1 MRQTSTVSTT
11 DRARVPRSGI
21 VGGTF
26 ALLGALYFAQ
36 GLPFGFFTQA
46 LPVVLRRSGYSL
58 VAVSAS
64 GVLFAPWALKFLW
77 APYVDRYGSRRR
89 WLLSLQLG
97 AAAVALVLAC
107 LDLASGLQWLFV
119 GIAVVNV
126 LSATQDVVTDGL
138 AVRLLDARGRGVGNG
153 IQLGAYRIGM
163 IVGGGVL
170 LWLFSFAGWRALFVA
185 MAALIAASTIPVLLL
200 RTQLDRADV
209 RPAESATAVRLAGT
223 WWVRLRRPGVLAFI
237 GLIAAYK
244 FGNSMGSALV
254 GPFLS
259 DLGLSLGQIALLEGG
274 VASGSALAGAALGA
288 GYATRFG
295 RRRALLVAGI
305 TQTLALGFYVAA
317 ALDIGGLALVVTAS
331 VSEHV
336 FGGAATVVLFALM
349 MDASE
354 RVYAGTDYTL
364 LACAVVFSQGIA
376 GLAAGVVGQAFGY
389 AAMFGTGL
397 LLSGLGCALLL
408 WALKKG
414 IGPVQLSE
422 SGVMAPDQ
430 T

>member
-1 MRQTSTVSTT
+1 M
-11 DRARVPRSGI
+11 
-21 VGGTF
+21 
-26 ALLGALYFAQ
+26 LGALYFAQ

-58 VAVSAS
+58 VAISAS

-107 LDLASGLQWLFV
+107 LDLTSGLQWLFV

-138 AVRLLDARGRGVGNG
+138 AVRLLDARDRGVGNG

-185 MAALIAASTIPVLLL
+185 MAALIVASTIPVLLL

-209 RPAESATAVRLAGT
+209 RPAESTTAVRLAGT

-259 DLGLSLGQIALLEGG
+259 DVGLSSDRSRFSKAESPRAPRSPVPYWVLG
-274 VASGSALAGAALGA
+274 
-288 GYATRFG
+288 T
-295 RRRALLVAGI
+295 RRASADDVPCSSP
-305 TQTLALGFYVAA
+305 
-317 ALDIGGLALVVTAS
+317 AS
-331 VSEHV
+331 RKPWRS
-336 FGGAATVVLFALM
+336 
-349 MDASE
+349 ASTSP
-354 RVYAGTDYTL
+354 RHST
-364 LACAVVFSQGIA
+364 SA
-376 GLAAGVVGQAFGY
+376 GLP
-389 AAMFGTGL
+389 
-397 LLSGLGCALLL
+397 S
-408 WALKKG
+408 W
-414 IGPVQLSE
+414 
-422 SGVMAPDQ
+422 
-430 T
+430 

>member
-1 MRQTSTVSTT
+1 MSTT
-11 DRARVPRSGI
+11 DRARVLRTSQ
-21 VGGTF
+21 VGGVF
-26 ALLGALYFAQ
+26 ALLAGLYFSQ

-46 LPVVLRRSGYSL
+46 LPVVLRQSGYSL
-58 VAVSAS
+58 VTISAT

-77 APYVDRYGSRRR
+77 APYVDRYGTRRR
-89 WLLSLQLG
+89 WLVSLHCG
-97 AAAVALVLAC
+97 AAVVALVLAS
-107 LDLASGLQWLFV
+107 LDLSSGLAWLFV
-119 GIAVVNV
+119 GIAVINL

-138 AVRLLDARGRGVGNG
+138 AVRLLSARDRGVGNG

-170 LWLFSFAGWRALFVA
+170 LWLFSLAGWRALFVV
-185 MAALIAASTIPVLLL
+185 MAVLILVSTVPVLAL
-200 RTQLDRADV
+200 RRTL
-209 RPAESATAVRLAGT
+209 ESADATPAVDSSAVRLAGA
-223 WWVRLRRPGVLAFI
+223 WWARLRRPGVVVFV
-237 GLIAAYK
+237 GLIVAYK

-274 VASGSALAGAALGA
+274 LASASALVGATLGA
-288 GYATRFG
+288 WYATRFG

-317 ALDIGGLALVVTAS
+317 ALGVGGFAMVVTAN

-354 RVYAGTDYTL
+354 RAFAGTDYTL
-364 LACAVVFSQGIA
+364 LACAVVFSQGAA
-376 GLAAGVVGQAFGY
+376 GLAAGLIGELFGY
-389 AAMFGTGL
+389 AVMFGTGL
-397 LLSGLGCALLL
+397 VLSGVGCAVLLVGL
-408 WALKKG
+408 RRGW
-414 IGPVQLSE
+414 GPAVLRRDLAR
-422 SGVMAPDQ
+422 AP
-430 T
+430 